1 MAATPAKLA
10 TPFTSGKIKG
20 MTGGPSTTSK
30 SGTAAKAPSKMK
42 SGK

>member
-1 MAATPAKLA
+1 MAATPAKLS

-20 MTGGPSTTSK
+20 MSGGGSAPSK
-30 SGTAAKAPSKMK
+30 SGGKMPPKMK